1 MTTDNQPA
9 PASVPEEEVPAGERR
24 SFLKWLGLAAAAA
37 VGGGA
42 AGRTVAAEAAGSR
55 QSTTASQSAP
65 GAGSSPPV
73 PSAPSSPDFENLLLR
88 MQNDLQRALAKPV
101 DQRRWVMVI
110 DLRKCV
116 GCSSCTVACKA
127 ENQLPPGVVYR
138 PVIEEEIGSYPNVS
152 RRFTPRPCMQ
162 CDNPPCTQ
170 VCPVG
175 ATYKRPDG
183 MVEIDYDICI
193 GCRYCVTACPYS
205 ARTFDSGFYYTK
217 STPAQQ
223 PYEKQANFEYGK
235 RWDRAKG
242 SPVGNVRKCTF
253 CLHRLDAGMLPA
265 CTTTCIGGA
274 TYFGD
279 ANLPDSLVSELI
291 ASPNVMRLK
300 EELGTNPRVYYLV

>member
-1 MTTDNQPA
+1 MTKDNQGGLSPAPEEQA
-9 PASVPEEEVPAGERR
+9 PASERR
-24 SFLKWLGLAAAAA
+24 SFLKWLGLAAAVA
-37 VGGGA
+37 VGGAGGGA
-42 AGRTVAAEAAGSR
+42 LAEAAGSL
-55 QSTTASQSAP
+55 QTLPKQNQGGGLTIPSAP
-65 GAGSSPPV
+65 GSGPNR
-73 PSAPSSPDFENLLLR
+73 ENILLR
-88 MQNDLQRALAKPV
+88 MQADLQRALAKPV
-101 DQRRWVMVI
+101 EQRRWVMVI
-110 DLRKCV
+110 DQRKCV

-138 PVIEEEIGSYPNVS
+138 PVLEEEIGSYPNVT

-175 ATYKRPDG
+175 ATFKRPDG
-183 MVEIDYDICI
+183 IVEIDYNVCI
-193 GCRYCVTACPYS
+193 GCRYCINACPYS

-217 STPAQQ
+217 NTPSEQ
-223 PYEKQANFEYGK
+223 PYEEQANFEYGK

-242 SPVGNVRKCTF
+242 SPIGNARKCTF

-279 ANLPDSLVSELI
+279 ANLPDSLVSELM
-291 ASPNVMRLK
+291 ASPNVLRLK

>member
-1 MTTDNQPA
+1 MTKDNHPAPA
-9 PASVPEEEVPAGERR
+9 PASEEQAPPDGERR
-24 SFLKWLGLAAAAA
+24 GFLKWLGLAAAAVA
-37 VGGGA
+37 ASG
-42 AGRTVAAEAAGSR
+42 AGRAAVTEAANSQQTPAN
-55 QSTTASQSAP
+55 QSPGAGITIPSAP
-65 GAGSSPPV
+65 G
-73 PSAPSSPDFENLLLR
+73 SSPDRENILLR
-88 MQNDLQRALAKPV
+88 MQADLKRALAKPIE
-101 DQRRWVMVI
+101 QRRWVMVI
-110 DLRKCV
+110 DQRKCV

-138 PVIEEEIGSYPNVS
+138 PVIEEELGTYPNVS

-175 ATYKRPDG
+175 ATFKRPDG
-183 MVEIDYDICI
+183 IIQINYDVCI
-193 GCRYCVTACPYS
+193 GCRYCINACPYS

-217 STPAQQ
+217 NTPAEQ
-223 PYEKQANFEYGK
+223 PYEEQANFEYGK
-235 RWDRAKG
+235 RWARANG
-242 SPVGNVRKCTF
+242 SPIGNARKCSF
-253 CLHRLDAGMLPA
+253 CVHRLDAGMLPA

-300 EELGTNPRVYYLV
+300 EELGTNPKVYYLV

>member
-1 MTTDNQPA
+1 MTHDNHLA
-9 PASVPEEEVPAGERR
+9 PEPVPEDQKPANGERR
-24 SFLKWLGLAAAAA
+24 GFLKWLGLAAAVA
-37 VGGGA
+37 VGG
-42 AGRTVAAEAAGSR
+42 AGRAAVTEAASSR
-55 QSTTASQSAP
+55 QTPANQGPA
-65 GAGSSPPV
+65 GATITV
-73 PSAPSSPDFENLLLR
+73 PSAPGTSPGHENILLR
-88 MQNDLQRALAKPV
+88 MQADLKRALAKPIE
-101 DQRRWVMVI
+101 QRRWIMVI
-110 DLRKCV
+110 DQRKCV

-138 PVIEEEIGSYPNVS
+138 PVIEEELGTYPNVS

-162 CDNPPCTQ
+162 CENSPCTE

-175 ATYKRPDG
+175 ATFRRPDG
-183 MVEIDYDICI
+183 IIEINYDVCI
-193 GCRYCVTACPYS
+193 GCRYCINACPYS
-205 ARTFDSGFYYTK
+205 ARTFDSGFFYTK
-217 STPAQQ
+217 NTPAEQ
-223 PYEKQANFEYGK
+223 PYEEQANFEYGK

-242 SPVGNVRKCTF
+242 SPIGNARKCTF
-253 CLHRLDAGMLPA
+253 CVHRLDAGMLPA

>member
-1 MTTDNQPA
+1 MTKDNERGLSPTSEEQA
-9 PASVPEEEVPAGERR
+9 PTGERR
-24 SFLKWLGLAAAAA
+24 SFLKWLGLAAAVA
-37 VGGGA
+37 VGGA
-42 AGRTVAAEAAGSR
+42 AGGTLAEAAGSR
-55 QSTTASQSAP
+55 QAPPQQKQGVALTIPSAP
-65 GAGSSPPV
+65 GSTPGR
-73 PSAPSSPDFENLLLR
+73 ENILLR
-88 MQNDLQRALAKPV
+88 MQADLQRALAKPLE
-101 DQRRWVMVI
+101 QRRWIMVI
-110 DLRKCV
+110 DLRKCI

-162 CDNPPCTQ
+162 CENPPCTQ

-175 ATYKRPDG
+175 ATFKRPDG
-183 MVEIDYDICI
+183 IVEIDYNVCI
-193 GCRYCVTACPYS
+193 GCRYCINACPYS

-217 STPAQQ
+217 DTPEEQ

-235 RWDRAKG
+235 RWNRAQG
-242 SPVGNVRKCTF
+242 SPIGNARKCTF
-253 CLHRLDAGMLPA
+253 CLHRLEAGMLPA

-279 ANLPDSLVSELI
+279 ANLPDSLVSELV

-300 EELGTNPRVYYLV
+300 EELGTNPKVYYLA